1 MTRPSRRALLQGA
14 AVGAS
19 LAAFG
24 GAHAA
29 GPKKGDLYVIAEIV
43 SKPDTADALRA
54 LLVPFAA
61 KSRKEPGCHEY
72 TLMEDEKQPGRF
84 LTYERWTGHP
94 ALDAHR
100 SARSQARAGAGQA
113 LHADLPERT
122 QDGLTRD
129 AAARAAMP
137 RLSARIQRA
146 RASA

>member
-29 GPKKGDLYVIAEIV
+29 GPKKGELYVIAEIV
-43 SKPDTADALRA
+43 SKPDTADALRT
-54 LLVPFAA
+54 LLVPSAA

-94 ALDAHR
+94 ALEAHMKTPHI
-100 SARSQARAGAGQA
+100 AA
-113 LHADLPERT
+113 LVPKLGPVLAKPFT
-122 QDGLTRD
+122 QIF
-129 AAARAAMP
+129 
-137 RLSARIQRA
+137 LSAPKMA
-146 RASA
+146 